1 MGINKKEYILEVNVL
16 RIRKIGIVLF
26 LAIVAS
32 IASSLN
38 VSAQAPPGKVYVVPI
53 KGEINRAT
61 HNFVRDVVDDLN
73 REGAEA
79 IIFEID
85 TYGGLVDEAIKI
97 KDVIIGTNI
106 PTISFVNNKAASAG
120 VLITIAGEHVVMAE
134 NAVIGSAETIPNTE
148 KVLSM
153 WRGVLRDTAQYRGR
167 DSLVIEAMADKDIE
181 IPGLVNSDKL
191 VNLTA
196 QEAIEYGIA
205 DILTNDYQE
214 MLDHFGYNYS
224 DIEVVDEGLQVKL
237 AKYISNP
244 YISTIL
250 LTLGFVG
257 LVIEILTPGFGLGG
271 TISIMG
277 FALYFGGNILAGNS
291 NWTSLILFV
300 VGLILLIIEGLV
312 PGFGLPGIGG
322 LIFVIAGTVL
332 AMQDLTAAVLSLSIA
347 IIITAVVTIFMIK
360 MGFKSKLLNKIILNN
375 KLESKKGYLS
385 NEASE
390 EMLGKEGKTL
400 TELRPSGYAVID
412 GEKHDVLSEGG
423 FISKGS
429 TVKVIKVEGSKII
442 VRRV

>member
-1 MGINKKEYILEVNVL
+1 M
-16 RIRKIGIVLF
+16 RIRKVGIVVL
-26 LAIVAS
+26 LAIVAI
-32 IASSLN
+32 IAASLN

-73 REGAEA
+73 RKGAEA

-120 VLITIAGEHVVMAE
+120 VLITIASEHIVMAE

-167 DSLVIEAMADKDIE
+167 DSLIIEAMADKDIE
-181 IPGLVNSDKL
+181 IPGLVSSDKL

-196 QEAIEYGIA
+196 QEAIEYGVA
-205 DILTNDYQE
+205 DILTKDYRE
-214 MLDHFGYNYS
+214 MLSHFGYEAS

-300 VGLILLIIEGLV
+300 VGLVLLMIEGIV

-322 LIFVIAGTVL
+322 LVFVIAGTVL
-332 AMQDLTAAVLSLSIA
+332 AMQDLTTAVLSLSIS
-347 IIITAVVTIFMIK
+347 IIITAFVAIIMVK
-360 MGFKSKLLNKIILNN
+360 MGFKSKLLNKIILSNR
-375 KLESKKGYLS
+375 LEGKKGYLS
-385 NEASE
+385 NEAKE
-390 EMLGKEGKTL
+390 DMTGKEGVSL
-400 TELRPSGYAVID
+400 TELRPSGFATIE
-412 GEKHDVLSEGG
+412 GEKYDVLTEGG
-423 FISKGS
+423 FIPKD
-429 TVKVIKVEGSKII
+429 TQIKVVRVEGAKIF
-442 VRRV
+442 VRRM